1 MTGDRV
7 AAFLAGDRP
16 DDVALYLTADRISNV
31 EALLDRSSAEAVGDG
46 VLLVVD
52 GDTGRAV
59 FEQFTG
65 QDAMDFTGVAMQR
78 EGRVDAD
85 LAGGECPDAG
95 DGQEHAPVFVFSFA
109 EAQNEAVG
117 GLYERGDVV
126 HAYAQCSCGTAYAD
140 KWVADER
147 DA

>member
-52 GDTGRAV
+52 GDTGRSV
-59 FEQFTG
+59 FERFTG

-78 EGRVDAD
+78 EGHVDAD
-85 LAGGECPDAG
+85 LAGGECPESG
-95 DGQEHAPVFVFSFA
+95 DDQPHEPAFVFAFS
-109 EAQNEAVG
+109 EAQNEEVG

-126 HAYAQCSCGTAYAD
+126 HAYAQCSCGTAYSD
-140 KWVADER
+140 KWVVDER
-147 DA
+147 DG